1 MSNLVS
7 VRVSNSFFAKPQM
20 RLRISIDLDFSD
32 SKKKSLIY
40 YSWRTE
46 NNVPD
51 FWPQLRSQIK
61 ELRKSRAIFK
71 LTDMTLVHN
80 KDGSFIDLILE
91 DFRNFEPVM
100 KKLKEMYSFQDVMFS
115 VKSNY

>member
-1 MSNLVS
+1 MSKLVS
-7 VRVSNSFFAKPQM
+7 LKLYQSIFLKEQI
-20 RLRISIDLDFSD
+20 RLRLSIDLDFSD
-32 SKKKSLIY
+32 SEKKSIIY

-46 NNVPD
+46 NNVPT
-51 FWPQLRSQIK
+51 FWPQLHSQIK

-100 KKLKEMYSFQDVMFS
+100 IKLEEMYSFQDVMFS

>member
-1 MSNLVS
+1 MSKLVS
-7 VRVSNSFFAKPQM
+7 LKLYQSIFLKEQI
-20 RLRISIDLDFSD
+20 RLRLSIDLDFSD
-32 SKKKSLIY
+32 SEKKSIIY

-46 NNVPD
+46 NNVPT
-51 FWPQLRSQIK
+51 FWPQLHSQIQ
-61 ELRKSRAIFK
+61 ELRKSKSIFR

-100 KKLKEMYSFQDVMFS
+100 KKLEEIFFS
-115 VKSNY
+115 DCYANSKI

>member
-1 MSNLVS
+1 MSKLVS
-7 VRVSNSFFAKPQM
+7 LKLYQSIFLKEQI
-20 RLRISIDLDFSD
+20 RLRFSVDLDFSD

-100 KKLKEMYSFQDVMFS
+100 KKLEEMYSFQDVMFS

>member
-32 SKKKSLIY
+32 SEKKSIIY

-46 NNVPD
+46 NNVPT
-51 FWPQLRSQIK
+51 FWPQLHSQIQ
-61 ELRKSRAIFK
+61 ELRKSKSIFR

-80 KDGSFIDLILE
+80 KDGSFMDLTIE
-91 DFRNFEPVM
+91 DFRDYVSVM
-100 KKLKEMYSFQDVMFS
+100 KKLEEIFFS
-115 VKSNY
+115 DCYANSKI